1 MADLSKAK
9 RYLYAAYRELKS
21 VVGEDGSS
29 VCAIGTARGYITLAL
44 DEISTEQA
52 SQASQD
58 KYEQAISEA
67 LNMGDGAY
75 RP

>member
-52 SQASQD
+52 SQD

>member
-1 MADLSKAK
+1 M
-9 RYLYAAYRELKS
+9 RYRN
-21 VVGEDGSS
+21 GQGD
-29 VCAIGTARGYITLAL
+29 ITLAL